1 MSVENKTFDKVYNK
15 LVSLLEKKVY
25 SYTIKRKYGGNI
37 NIKELKMLAVITA
50 YLEGIKNSDYKY
62 YHIKKLTEISNYL
75 NKI

>member
-15 LVSLLEKKVY
+15 LISKLDKKIY

-37 NIKELKMLAVITA
+37 NTKELKMLAVITA
-50 YLEGIKNSDYKY
+50 YLEGIKDSDYKY
-62 YHIKKLTEISNYL
+62 YYINKLTEISNYL